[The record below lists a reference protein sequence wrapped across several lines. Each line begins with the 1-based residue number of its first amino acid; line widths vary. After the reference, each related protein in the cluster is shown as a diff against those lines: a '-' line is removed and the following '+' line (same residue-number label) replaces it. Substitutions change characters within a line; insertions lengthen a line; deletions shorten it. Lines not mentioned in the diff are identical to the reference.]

1 MPLCI
6 DLFCGLGGWSDGF
19 IAEGWDCIGF
29 DIERH
34 DYGRGSYPGQLALG
48 DVLGLWGSQFAKA
61 DCIVASP
68 PCQTYSYMAMP
79 WIRAKA
85 LAAWYREHELRQVQL
100 NALFNA
106 CFRIQR
112 EACAASGRHIPMVV
126 ENVKGAQ
133 PWVGTARAHFGS
145 FYFWGDIGMVGN
157 QIVAGNASF
166 GGFVRAAKHRKQN
179 GRNFHFIEK
188 YGITSPSFHGHAE
201 EESVKVALE
210 LSSEGTKQRGSGREW
225 FDTGIAALPS
235 GSNGSKCGGGRFGS
249 GNYQS
254 KMRQHSSK
262 SPRRKAASAE
272 IAKIPFPLASYVA
285 RALKPQVLL

>member
-19 IAEGWDCIGF
+19 LAEGWDCIGF

-34 DYGRGSYPGQLALG
+34 DYGRGTYPGRLVLA

-79 WIRAKA
+79 WSRAKA

-112 EACAASGRHIPMVV
+112 EACAAAGRHIPMVV

-133 PWVGTARAHFGS
+133 SWVGTARAHFGS

-157 QIVAGNASF
+157 QIVAGDFRRDREDPVSIGVLRCACAQTPSASLNAAVTC
-166 GGFVRAAKHRKQN
+166 GRAMSSAPRTKPKPAK
-179 GRNFHFIEK
+179 
-188 YGITSPSFHGHAE
+188 
-201 EESVKVALE
+201 
-210 LSSEGTKQRGSGREW
+210 
-225 FDTGIAALPS
+225 
-235 GSNGSKCGGGRFGS
+235 
-249 GNYQS
+249 
-254 KMRQHSSK
+254 
-262 SPRRKAASAE
+262 
-272 IAKIPFPLASYVA
+272 PFPSL
-285 RALKPQVLL
+285 